1 MIDISSSGEGNAQ
14 DAEKLQEQV
23 IAFIRSFGL
32 LRPATT
38 PCGQP
43 LSVSEAHALREL
55 SRCDGCS
62 QTELGN
68 VLQLEKSTVSRLVNQ
83 LEGKGWVE
91 RNRDP
96 DDRRAV
102 RLRLTGQGQRVAGQ
116 VAASRAAYFDRIVE
130 GIPPAERDDV
140 ITAFQTVVKA
150 LDGKHH
156 PAEDASG
163 DERLQT

>member
-1 MIDISSSGEGNAQ
+1 
-14 DAEKLQEQV
+14 LQEQV

-32 LRPATT
+32 LRSETT

-83 LEGKGWVE
+83 LKGKGWVK

-96 DDRRAV
+96 DDGRAV
-102 RLRLTGQGQRVAGQ
+102 RLRLTEPGQRVAGQ
-116 VAASRAAYFDRIVE
+116 VAASRAAYFARIVE

-150 LDGKHH
+150 LDGKHR
-156 PAEDASG
+156 PAADASR
-163 DERLQT
+163 DKRLQT

>member
-1 MIDISSSGEGNAQ
+1 M
-14 DAEKLQEQV
+14 QEQV

-32 LRPATT
+32 LRPDTT

-55 SRCDGCS
+55 SRCDNSS

-83 LEGKGWVE
+83 LKGKGWIE

-96 DDRRAV
+96 DDGRAV
-102 RLRLTGQGQRVAGQ
+102 RVRLTEPGQRVAGQ
-116 VAASRAAYFDRIVE
+116 VAASRAAYFARIVE
-130 GIPPAERDDV
+130 GIPPTERDDV
-140 ITAFQTVVKA
+140 IMAFQTVVKA
-150 LDGKHH
+150 LGARNQSTEDG
-156 PAEDASG
+156 SR
-163 DERLQT
+163 DERL

>member
-1 MIDISSSGEGNAQ
+1 MNSPNRPSPGDVYGPMEAPVTAFRSISPQQAIAIVESSGDGPAAAPVAP
-14 DAEKLQEQV
+14 DA
-23 IAFIRSFGL
+23 A
-32 LRPATT
+32 
-38 PCGQP
+38 PCAAC
-43 LSVSEAHALREL
+43 LAEL
-55 SRCDGCS
+55 
-62 QTELGN
+62 
-68 VLQLEKSTVSRLVNQ
+68 
-83 LEGKGWVE
+83 
-91 RNRDP
+91 RDP